1 MVVNMFCPNC
11 GHKSFNV
18 NFCPYCGSNLQS
30 TKYVYTPQ
38 KMPVYQ
44 TPTVVAQSANNKIH
58 KQFVL
63 IDHLPL
69 LVVVCLIAVV
79 IFGMLVY
86 VLI

>member
-1 MVVNMFCPNC
+1 MFCPNC
-11 GHKSFNV
+11 GNKSFNV
-18 NFCPYCGSNLQS
+18 NYCPKCGTNLQS
-30 TKYVYTPQ
+30 NKYVYTTQ
-38 KMPVYQ
+38 KMPGYQ
-44 TPTVVAQSANNKIH
+44 TPTVSAQSANNKIH